1 MKLLQGC
8 ALTLFITA
16 CRGRGRHGTKYTEEQ
31 EDRELLADEATD
43 GELGG
48 HRLSTQPS
56 VIKGGTMRE
65 YQLQGLNWLIHLYD
79 NGINGILAD
88 EMARR
93 PRACL
98 RPCLRACMHHGGPG
112 APALYGSSASLR
124 RAAVH
129 GSRPVLACTPSRAR
143 HGWERELRARARRR
157 VRSGWDRPTG
167 ARPSA
172 GARAQ
177 GLGKTLQT
185 ISLLGYLNEYR
196 GITGPHMVIVPKS
209 TLHNWMNEF
218 RKWCPIV
225 RPVKFHGNQEERA
238 RAPSPPSPK
247 HSCARARPC
256 PGARSGR
263 AACLR
268 RQARQQVHETCGALG
283 CARAPR
289 PNRARPASPRQA
301 YQREQLVVPGRFDVV
316 VTSYEMVIKV

>member
-143 HGWERELRARARRR
+143 HGGERESRARAR
-157 VRSGWDRPTG
+157 GG
-167 ARPSA
+167 ASA
-172 GARAQ
+172 GA
-177 GLGKTLQT
+177 G
-185 ISLLGYLNEYR
+185 
-196 GITGPHMVIVPKS
+196 TG
-209 TLHNWMNEF
+209 
-218 RKWCPIV
+218 
-225 RPVKFHGNQEERA
+225 RPARA
-238 RAPSPPSPK
+238 RAP
-247 HSCARARPC
+247 ARARRAW
-256 PGARSGR
+256 ARR
-263 AACLR
+263 C
-268 RQARQQVHETCGALG
+268 
-283 CARAPR
+283 R
-289 PNRARPASPRQA
+289 PSRCWA
-301 YQREQLVVPGRFDVV
+301 
-316 VTSYEMVIKV
+316 T